1 MYFRITLLIFLF
13 SLVVLTTGCHVLL
26 SEQEW
31 SENYTQLDGTTATSP
46 QMIDGNLKT
55 VGETQAFSGP
65 QYIYRGG
72 GSEVIITLPEKKV
85 IRRLI
90 IHSDNIKKFNLYADK
105 GGTALSDTD
114 WQLIKEV
121 KSVKSY
127 PLEVPILYAFPTDRL
142 RLVVLDTSDDASLW
156 RQEKARMYTH
166 PDQMMQSFF
175 GGRFNTFRQSLAGRI
190 SEIELYGYKSAAE
203 TAAAKSDPKRENELD
218 SILE

>member
-1 MYFRITLLIFLF
+1 MYFKITLLIFLF

-31 SENYTQLDGTTATSP
+31 SDNYTQLDGTMATSP
-46 QMIDGNLKT
+46 QMIDGNLNT

-72 GSEVIITLPEKKV
+72 GSEVIITLPEKKS
-85 IRRLI
+85 IRKLV

-105 GGTALSDTD
+105 GGTALSDSD

-156 RQEKARMYTH
+156 RQEKAKMYTN
-166 PDQMMQSFF
+166 PNQMMQSYF
-175 GGRFNTFRQSLAGRI
+175 GGRFNTFRQSLSGRI
-190 SEIELYGYKSAAE
+190 SEIEIYGYKSAAE

-218 SILE
+218 SILK